1 MFNAAK
7 LVNLV
12 LLSWYIYIYVYIYLG
27 TWFPC
32 EHKSLYKC
40 WRPSLPLRNIFF
52 AKSLKALLCGRPFW
66 NTCPGY
72 KALGK
77 ANCWGDSFLIQSWK
91 VKATHIQ
98 WILFLVFSSL
108 FPSIS
113 SCDEL
118 TFNSLFQES
127 LLPCL
132 SLFPHLHKMSFSKR
146 LYLIS
151 RMHTLVL
158 ILSNSHVGQ
167 GIGFS
172 PVIPTFMEHAG
183 YVTGYMAFGASQRV
197 SSGGS
202 T

>member
-1 MFNAAK
+1 MFKAAK

-12 LLSWYIYIYVYIYLG
+12 
-27 TWFPC
+27 
-32 EHKSLYKC
+32 SLYKC
-40 WRPSLPLRNIFF
+40 WGPSLPLRNIFF

-66 NTCPGY
+66 NTRPSY

-77 ANCWGDSFLIQSWK
+77 ANYWGDSFLIQPWK

-132 SLFPHLHKMSFSKR
+132 PLFPHLHKMPFTKH

-151 RMHTLVL
+151 CTFVP

-172 PVIPTFMEHAG
+172 PVIPSFMEHAG
-183 YVTGYMAFGASQRV
+183 YVTGYMALGASQRV
-197 SSGGS
+197 SYSGS